1 MQNLALAC
9 TNIVVEEAASVL
21 AGYCPIYARASWRDA
36 SFTEYRELNQ
46 RVDEGQRELI
56 PNFSES
62 FFSRIEKR
70 RI

>member
-1 MQNLALAC
+1 MRNLALAC
-9 TNIVVEEAASVL
+9 TNIFVERAASVL
-21 AGYCPIYARASWRDA
+21 AGDGPTYARASWRDA

-46 RVDEGQRELI
+46 RVDEGQGELI

-62 FFSRIEKR
+62 FFSRIGKR